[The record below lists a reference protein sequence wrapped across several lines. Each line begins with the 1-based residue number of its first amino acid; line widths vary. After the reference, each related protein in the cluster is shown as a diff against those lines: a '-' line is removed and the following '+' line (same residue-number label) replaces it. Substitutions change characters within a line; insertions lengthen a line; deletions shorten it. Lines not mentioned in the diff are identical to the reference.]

1 MQLTPEHDNDNKI
14 GELHF
19 HRKQRDLMRLKALAG
34 IALMSYSLQTFAAL
48 ETEADKLSYSL
59 GAILAEQL
67 KQFEGINADALSQG
81 IKDTLENKPLAMD
94 KQEMFKLIEKAR
106 KDQEKKRQAQL
117 ADEAKNNLEKGQ
129 AFLTENAKKPGVNT
143 LESGLQYKVIKNGQ
157 GPKPL
162 DYSEVTVHYEGRL
175 LDGKVFD
182 SSYSR
187 NQPATFKLNQVIKGW
202 TEGLKQM
209 PEGSVWELYIPADL
223 AYGPGGIPGR
233 IGPNEMLTF
242 KVELLNVKKDTENKE
257 EKKK

>member
-1 MQLTPEHDNDNKI
+1 
-14 GELHF
+14 
-19 HRKQRDLMRLKALAG
+19 MRLKVLAG
-34 IALMSYSLQTFAAL
+34 IALMSFSLQSVTAL

-67 KQFEGINADALSQG
+67 KQFEGINADALSRG
-81 IKDTLENKPLAMD
+81 VEDTLENKPLAFD
-94 KQEMFKLIEKAR
+94 KQEMFRLIEKAR

-117 ADEAKNNLEKGQ
+117 AEEAKKNLERGQ
-129 AFLTENAKKPGVNT
+129 TFLKDNAKKSGIKT
-143 LESGLQYKVIKNGQ
+143 LASGLQYKVIKNGQ
-157 GPKPL
+157 GIKPAEN
-162 DYSEVTVHYEGRL
+162 SEVTVHYEGRL

-209 PEGSVWELYIPADL
+209 QEGSVWELYIPSEL

-233 IGPNEMLTF
+233 IGPNEVLIF
-242 KVELLNVKKDTENKE
+242 KVELLSVKKESQGKE

>member
-1 MQLTPEHDNDNKI
+1 
-14 GELHF
+14 
-19 HRKQRDLMRLKALAG
+19 MRLKVLAG
-34 IALMSYSLQTFAAL
+34 IALVSCSLQSVAAL
-48 ETEADKLSYSL
+48 KTEADKLSYSL

-67 KQFEGINADALSQG
+67 KQFEGINSDALSQG
-81 IKDTLENKPLAMD
+81 VEDTLENKPLAFD
-94 KQEMFKLIEKAR
+94 KQEMFRLIEKAR

-117 ADEAKNNLEKGQ
+117 AEETKKNLERGLS
-129 AFLTENAKKPGVNT
+129 FLKDNAKKSGIKT
-143 LESGLQYKVIKNGQ
+143 LASGLQYKVIKSGQ
-157 GPKPL
+157 GIKPAEN
-162 DYSEVTVHYEGRL
+162 SEVTVHYEGRL

-209 PEGSVWELYIPADL
+209 QEGSVWELYIPSEL

-233 IGPNEMLTF
+233 IGPSEVLIF
-242 KVELLNVKKDTENKE
+242 KVELLSVKKDSQEKE